1 MRVVASNQNNS
12 ATGSTGTSECS
23 PIHCWIKNRTE
34 PKYRF
39 YGKHD
44 LEEHKAWNPVLKN
57 STTCTEQLQDMRD
70 WKPWLAVFINHARRS
85 LSLSK
90 CHSCHRSWHT
100 TGPTIPDRLFAQ
112 LSTRSELSDF
122 RMKGGPV
129 TWTENFVRCQS
140 TIKTE
145 STCCALAQST
155 RSTASSFQHFSH
167 CACCTYLDFLLQG
180 LSSFCFNVLELWAE
194 PPEFGQEQ
202 CSASSATPSC
212 ARLGRQSKPSRS
224 KATHLIKACPSMLR
238 TKATAWYHDLHFPD

>member
-1 MRVVASNQNNS
+1 
-12 ATGSTGTSECS
+12 
-23 PIHCWIKNRTE
+23 
-34 PKYRF
+34 
-39 YGKHD
+39 
-44 LEEHKAWNPVLKN
+44 
-57 STTCTEQLQDMRD
+57 MRD
-70 WKPWLAVFINHARRS
+70 WKPWLAIFINHARRS

-129 TWTENFVRCQS
+129 TWTENFVRRQS

-180 LSSFCFNVLELWAE
+180 L
-194 PPEFGQEQ
+194 
-202 CSASSATPSC
+202 
-212 ARLGRQSKPSRS
+212 RLGVVGRTSWIWPRAVQRKFRHSELCQTGPPKQ
-224 KATHLIKACPSMLR
+224 TVEIKGNAPHQGVPIN
-238 TKATAWYHDLHFPD
+238 AQN